1 MAAAAFGISGF
12 ASMLRHAEKE
22 EAAIAEGRIP
32 RPKCVL
38 LLLFPPACKC
48 GRAWSPSAVMHTS

>member
-22 EAAIAEGRIP
+22 EAAMAAGRIP
-32 RPKCVL
+32 RPKCVDGTL
-38 LLLFPPACKC
+38 P
-48 GRAWSPSAVMHTS
+48 G